1 MPIEL
6 CAELA
11 PKVRRFSELEDP
23 QVKVSAYLT
32 IEVLFASRRF
42 QGSPGLIQTSINMLR
57 GLLDNSEIIQ
67 NMTMEEPEVDDEGN
81 EVRQRIKV
89 DKKDEMRVIAYIQ
102 AVS

>member
-1 MPIEL
+1 
-6 CAELA
+6 
-11 PKVRRFSELEDP
+11 
-23 QVKVSAYLT
+23 
-32 IEVLFASRRF
+32 
-42 QGSPGLIQTSINMLR
+42 MLR

-102 AVS
+102 AVSQVILNISTTST